1 MRRENH
7 VTAFYIEVLLL
18 TVGLIGI
25 VLVLTQ
31 IFALGRHESAEARE
45 LTDAVCLA
53 QNAAEAFAASADPE
67 ELCELLDE
75 GGSAELVETDS
86 AAAVRASYGADLRAD
101 RNGVLL
107 VTVTWNEES
116 TGAGVLVRSR
126 ITVTERDS
134 AREIYS
140 LETASFRKEA
150 AA

>member
-1 MRRENH
+1 MKKENH

-31 IFALGRHESAEARE
+31 IFALGRRESAEARE

-53 QNAAEAFAASADPE
+53 QNAAEAFAASSDPE
-67 ELCELLDE
+67 ELRAILDE
-75 GGSAELVETDS
+75 GGSAELVEIGGS
-86 AAAVRASYGADLRAD
+86 ASVRASYDADLRAD
-101 RNGVLL
+101 GNGVFL
-107 VTVTWNEES
+107 VTITWTEE
-116 TGAGVLVRSR
+116 GAEAGVLVRSR
-126 ITVTERDS
+126 ITVTERGG

>member
-1 MRRENH
+1 MKKENH

-31 IFALGRHESAEARE
+31 IFALGRRESAEARE

-53 QNAAEAFAASADPE
+53 QNAAEAFAASSDPE
-67 ELCELLDE
+67 ELCALLDE
-75 GGSAELVETDS
+75 GGSAELVEIGGT
-86 AAAVRASYGADLRAD
+86 AAVRASYDADLRAD
-101 RNGVLL
+101 GNGVFL

-116 TGAGVLVRSR
+116 TDAGVLVRSR
-126 ITVTERDS
+126 IIVTGQDGT
-134 AREIYS
+134 REIYS

-150 AA
+150 VA

>member
-31 IFALGRHESAEARE
+31 IFALGRRESAEARE

-53 QNAAEAFAASADPE
+53 QNAAEAFAASSDPE
-67 ELCELLDE
+67 ELCAILDE
-75 GGSAELVETDS
+75 GGSAELARIDG

-116 TGAGVLVRSR
+116 AGAGVLVRSR

>member
-1 MRRENH
+1 MKKENH

-31 IFALGRHESAEARE
+31 IFALGRRESAEARE

-67 ELCELLDE
+67 ELCVLLGE
-75 GGSAELVETDS
+75 GGSAEVVEIGG
-86 AAAVRASYGADLRAD
+86 AAAVRASYDADLKAAKD
-101 RNGVLL
+101 GVFL
-107 VTVTWNEES
+107 VTVIWREERAD
-116 TGAGVLVRSR
+116 AGVLVRSR
-126 ITVTERDS
+126 ITVTGQDS
-134 AREIYS
+134 TREIYS